1 MFDFISL
8 WFLTFFQTI
17 ILDRRY
23 ERKTLL
29 CNLIQSNK
37 LKSKMCQFEE
47 NCKKKNEGVRVA
59 HWRTSIKI
67 AVMTSLRQ
75 NFQNLRSVISFF
87 FYKIMWSK
95 FHQNQLNSVQIKG
108 CDRRTH
114 RARPGVNMFS
124 PKMTEY
130 KNCCPWRQ

>member
-47 NCKKKNEGVRVA
+47 NCKKK
-59 HWRTSIKI
+59 WRCESG
-67 AVMTSLRQ
+67 SLKNIDQ
-75 NFQNLRSVISFF
+75 NSRYDVIEAKFPKFEKCHLIF